1 MVVHDAMREDAF
13 DLARFVK
20 AQAGIY
26 EQALAEIRS
35 GRKRSHWMWFIFPQF
50 AGLGHSPMAQR
61 YAIGSI
67 AEARA
72 YLADAVLGT
81 RYRECVASL
90 QALPATTAERVF
102 GGIDAIKLK
111 SSLTLFDEANHE
123 PLFSEA
129 IGRWFEGQRDE
140 ATLKLLRE

>member
-61 YAIGSI
+61 YAISSI

>member
-26 EQALAEIRS
+26 EQTLAEIRS
-35 GRKRSHWMWFIFPQF
+35 GRKRSHWMWFIFPQL

-90 QALPATTAERVF
+90 QAHPATTAERLF

-140 ATLKLLRE
+140 ATLRLLRK

>member
-35 GRKRSHWMWFIFPQF
+35 GRKRSHWMWFIFPQL

-72 YLADAVLGT
+72 YLADPVLGT

-140 ATLKLLRE
+140 ATLRLLRK

>member
-35 GRKRSHWMWFIFPQF
+35 GRKRSHWMWFIFPQL

-90 QALPATTAERVF
+90 QALPATTAERLF

-140 ATLKLLRE
+140 ATLRLLRK

>member
-13 DLARFVK
+13 DLARFVR

-26 EQALAEIRS
+26 EQTLAEIRS

-72 YLADAVLGT
+72 YLADPVLGT

-90 QALPATTAERVF
+90 QALPATTAERLF

-140 ATLKLLRE
+140 ATLRLLRK

>member
-13 DLARFVK
+13 DLARFVR

-26 EQALAEIRS
+26 EQTLAEIRS

-72 YLADAVLGT
+72 YLADPVLGT

-111 SSLTLFDEANHE
+111 SSLTLFDEAGHE

-140 ATLKLLRE
+140 ATLRLLRK

>member
-13 DLARFVK
+13 DLARFVR

-26 EQALAEIRS
+26 EQTLAEIGS

-72 YLADAVLGT
+72 YLADPVLGT

>member
-61 YAIGSI
+61 YAISSI

-111 SSLTLFDEANHE
+111 SSLTLFNEANHE

-140 ATLKLLRE
+140 ATLKLLRD

>member
-1 MVVHDAMREDAF
+1 MREDAF
-13 DLARFVK
+13 DLARFVR

-26 EQALAEIRS
+26 EQTLAEIRS

-72 YLADAVLGT
+72 YLADPVLGT

-111 SSLTLFDEANHE
+111 SSLTLFDEAGHE

-140 ATLKLLRE
+140 ATLRLLRK

>member
-35 GRKRSHWMWFIFPQF
+35 GRKRSHWMWFIFPQL

-72 YLADAVLGT
+72 YLADPVLGT

>member
-13 DLARFVK
+13 DLARFVR

-26 EQALAEIRS
+26 EQTLAEIGS

-72 YLADAVLGT
+72 YLADPVLGT

-111 SSLTLFDEANHE
+111 SSLTLFDEAGHE

-140 ATLKLLRE
+140 ATLRLLRK

>member
-72 YLADAVLGT
+72 YLADPVLGT

-111 SSLTLFDEANHE
+111 SSFTLFDEANHE

>member
-72 YLADAVLGT
+72 YLAAPVLGT

>member
-72 YLADAVLGT
+72 YLADPVLGT

-111 SSLTLFDEANHE
+111 SSLTLFDEAGHE

-140 ATLKLLRE
+140 ATLRLLRK

>member
-35 GRKRSHWMWFIFPQF
+35 GRKRSHWMWFIFPQL

-111 SSLTLFDEANHE
+111 SSLTLFNEANHE

-140 ATLKLLRE
+140 ATLKLLRD

>member
-13 DLARFVK
+13 DLARFVR

-26 EQALAEIRS
+26 EQTLAEIRS

-72 YLADAVLGT
+72 YLADPVLGT

>member
-72 YLADAVLGT
+72 YLADPVLGT

-111 SSLTLFDEANHE
+111 SSLTLFDEAKHE

>member
-35 GRKRSHWMWFIFPQF
+35 GHKRSHWMWFIFPQF

-111 SSLTLFDEANHE
+111 SSLTLFDEAKHE

>member
-72 YLADAVLGT
+72 YLADPVLGT